1 MDKRLGLM
9 CGIDLPIPECQIIIH
24 QPRIKEIALVGEQGF
39 FTGVQTI
46 CINKKM
52 FIQDKTLLAETN
64 NFQIF
69 MTIMAE
75 KETAEKRVAV
85 QDVMQIL
92 FPTYKVSFTP
102 QSILFSRDGKIT
114 TIDSNNFEFLQNAIS
129 EICCLHSSSND
140 QQNYNPANDKA
151 AEIAKKLMRGRQIAA
166 EQKGENKSS
175 VLSQYLS
182 TLTIG
187 LNSMSLQDLMDLTLF
202 QIYDLL
208 ERYRLYIGWDLDI
221 KQRLAGAK
229 PESQPEN
236 WMKNIH

>member
-9 CGIDLPIPECQIIIH
+9 CGIDLPIPECQIVIH

-39 FTGVQTI
+39 FTGIQTL
-46 CINKKM
+46 CIDKKM

-69 MTIMAE
+69 MTIMTE
-75 KETAEKRVAV
+75 KQTAEKKIAV
-85 QDVMQIL
+85 QDVMQLL
-92 FPTYKVSFTP
+92 FPTYKVTFTP
-102 QSILFSRDGKIT
+102 QSILFSKDGKMI
-114 TIDSNNFEFLQNAIS
+114 TIDGSNFEFLQES
-129 EICCLHSSSND
+129 VTEICCLRSSNNE
-140 QQNYNPANDKA
+140 QQNFNPANDKA
-151 AEIAKKLMRGRQIAA
+151 AEIAKKLMRGRQIVA
-166 EQKGENKSS
+166 EQKGDNKAS

-202 QIYDLL
+202 QLYDLL
-208 ERYRLYIGWDLDI
+208 ERYRLYVGWDLDI
-221 KQRLAGAK
+221 RQRLAGAK